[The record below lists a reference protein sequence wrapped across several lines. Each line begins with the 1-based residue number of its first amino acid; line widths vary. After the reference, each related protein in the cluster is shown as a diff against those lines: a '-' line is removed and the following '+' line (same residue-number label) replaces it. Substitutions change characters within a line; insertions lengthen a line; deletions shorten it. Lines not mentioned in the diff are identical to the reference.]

1 MVNIMTKQIF
11 SRDIKVWLH
20 YIPLTLILFLA
31 FFSAS
36 WSGIVTQTTQL
47 TTNLWVLLFVWYY
60 LFISI
65 GDQIIH
71 YIFNKMG
78 LKI

>member
-1 MVNIMTKQIF
+1 MKQLF
-11 SRDIKVWLH
+11 SRNPLVWLH
-20 YIPLTLILFLA
+20 YIPLTFILFLA

-47 TTNLWVLLFVWYY
+47 STNMWVLLFIWYY
-60 LFISI
+60 LFIAL

-71 YIFNKMG
+71 YYFNKIG
-78 LKI
+78 WKI